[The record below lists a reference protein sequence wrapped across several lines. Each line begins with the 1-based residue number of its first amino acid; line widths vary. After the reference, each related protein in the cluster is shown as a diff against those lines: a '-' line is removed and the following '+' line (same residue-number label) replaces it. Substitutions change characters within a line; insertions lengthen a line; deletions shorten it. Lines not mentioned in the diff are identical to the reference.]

1 MRLKT
6 KIQKISV
13 LSFLLMICPV
23 LYLTAQP
30 AKLIVIDPL
39 VENTY
44 KNPDTPVVQKVLILP
59 DDGDPIKIIADELKK
74 SSYDEIH
81 LFILTKPGSLIFDE
95 INIIP
100 GNIEEYSDDFKV
112 WKSLMKPG
120 SKIIIHSDTLT
131 SEPEGLILT
140 KKITEYTGAAVLVQ
154 K

>member
-1 MRLKT
+1 LKT
-6 KIQKISV
+6 IIQKISV
-13 LSFLLMICPV
+13 LSFQLMICSV

-30 AKLIVIDPL
+30 AKLIIIDPL
-39 VENTY
+39 VENEY
-44 KNPDTPVVQKVLILP
+44 KNPDTPAVQKVIILP
-59 DDGDPIKIIADELKK
+59 DEGNPIKIIADELKK